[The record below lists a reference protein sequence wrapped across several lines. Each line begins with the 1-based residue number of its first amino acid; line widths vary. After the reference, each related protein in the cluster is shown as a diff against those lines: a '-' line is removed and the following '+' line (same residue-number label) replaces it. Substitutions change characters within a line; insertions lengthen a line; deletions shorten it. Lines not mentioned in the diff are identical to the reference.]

1 MNKLS
6 QRQVDALK
14 QDSQRLIDA
23 INQNDRIK
31 ILAIIQDLE
40 EVATNANFQ

>member
-6 QRQVDALK
+6 QRQIEALK